1 MGKVVD
7 TTNIVDT
14 TYLLSQT
21 PKNLVPDNYWL
32 RELQEK
38 VDADWRF
45 RPNRVDVEEETGPGE
60 EEYTPLEVVIQSVRD
75 DKGTKVSD
83 DWRRVV
89 FRDIFKKCRIG
100 QRFRFSYNFD
110 LEEPDE
116 LKSIWIAVNQDSA
129 SPTAQQV
136 ISRCNGTIGSIWVD
150 ENGNKS
156 YHYEPVVQTTDLK
169 TVSMYFSQVAV
180 DPRGSLTIL
189 AQHNKY
195 TSQYY
200 INQRFVIGY
209 DTVYKVKNII
219 KTGSLTTY
227 DPYDVGVM
235 QIYLDLDSIGKL
247 DNFETRIAYNGR
259 EDEELEPEPQPP
271 VEDPDEEGVEWQLLV
286 SEPSPLPTELYS
298 SPIEF
303 KVYLF
308 KNGEQSNEA
317 VKVETSLDKTEL
329 DDMYYELAGVD
340 DSGYAIDNSF
350 SLRRKKIYSKAKLK
364 VKVFV
369 PAEESPTGAEM
380 SYEFELGLRGLE

>member
-1 MGKVVD
+1 MSKVVD
-7 TTNIVDT
+7 TTNVVDT

-21 PKNLVPDNYWL
+21 PKNLVSDNYWL

-45 RPNRVDVEEETGPGE
+45 RPNRVDIEEETGPGE
-60 EEYTPLEVVIQSVRD
+60 EKYTPLEVVIQSVRD

-89 FRDIFKKCRIG
+89 FRDTFRKCRIG

-110 LEEPDE
+110 LNESNE
-116 LKSIWIAVNQDSA
+116 LKSVWIAVNQDSA

-136 ISRCNGTIGSIWVD
+136 INRCNGTIGSVWVD
-150 ENGNKS
+150 ENGVKS
-156 YHYEPVVQTTDLK
+156 YHYEPVIQTTDLK
-169 TVSMYFSQVAV
+169 TVTMYFSEVAV
-180 DPRGSLTIL
+180 DPRGTLIIL

-200 INQRFVIGY
+200 INQRFIIGY
-209 DTVYKVKNII
+209 DAVYKVKNII
-219 KTGSLTTY
+219 KTGSLATY
-227 DPYDVGVM
+227 NPQDVGVM
-235 QIYLDLDSIGKL
+235 QIYLDLDAISKL

-259 EDEELEPEPQPP
+259 MSEELEPLPDTP
-271 VEDPDEEGVEWQLLV
+271 VSDSDEEGVEWQLKI
-286 SEPSPLPTELYS
+286 SQPSPLPLELFS

-303 KVYLF
+303 KAYLF

-317 VKVETSLDKTEL
+317 VKVNTFLDKTDL
-329 DDMYYELAGVD
+329 DDMYYELMGVD
-340 DSGYAIDNSF
+340 EQGFAINNSF
-350 SLRRKKIYSKAKLK
+350 SLRRKKIYSKAKLQ

-369 PAEESPTGAEM
+369 PAEASPTGIEM
-380 SYEFELGLRGLE
+380 SYEFELSLRGLE

>member
-89 FRDIFKKCRIG
+89 FRDIFRKCRIG

-259 EDEELEPEPQPP
+259 EDEELEPEPRPP
-271 VEDPDEEGVEWQLLV
+271 VEDPDEEGVEWQL
-286 SEPSPLPTELYS
+286 
-298 SPIEF
+298 
-303 KVYLF
+303 
-308 KNGEQSNEA
+308 SNEA